1 MAKGNHLSAASVEM
15 APERPDKN
23 DANDAERSAE
33 EIRQDIAAR
42 RESITETVDRLSD
55 RFQETFDWR
64 TYVARH
70 PLAAVGVAAGLGI
83 LVSGIFKHRPTPMER
98 IQHALADSFE
108 EFGGQFRSQLSGALP
123 NTGISQT
130 LKGAVSGFLL
140 KSATEYLRE
149 RFLVSQ
155 EQELHETNHG
165 PGYGVPKTGSQ
176 TMPRTRPLD

>member
-15 APERPDKN
+15 APERNDKN

-55 RFQETFDWR
+55 RLQATFDWR

-83 LVSGIFKHRPTPMER
+83 LVSGIFKPRPTPMQR
-98 IQHALADSFE
+98 IQHALADSIK
-108 EFGGQFRSQLSGALP
+108 EFGGQFRSQLSDSP
-123 NTGISQT
+123 PSPSISQT
-130 LKGAVSGFLL
+130 LKGAMTGFLM
-140 KSATEYLRE
+140 KSATEYLRN
-149 RFLVSQ
+149 RYLGLQ
-155 EQELHETNHG
+155 EDEPRETNQKSD
-165 PGYGVPKTGSQ
+165 YNN
-176 TMPRTRPLD
+176 PRAAPLD